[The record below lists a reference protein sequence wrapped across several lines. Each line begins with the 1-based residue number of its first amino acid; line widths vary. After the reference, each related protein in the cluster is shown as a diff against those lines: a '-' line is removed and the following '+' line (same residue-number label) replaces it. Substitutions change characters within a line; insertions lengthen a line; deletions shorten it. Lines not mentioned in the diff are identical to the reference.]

1 MTSRELVSGGLT
13 GLPVPDGESWPH
25 DHADLNQQRAA
36 AATAAATHERVWDLP
51 TRLFHWL
58 LAAGVAGA
66 VVTGKVG
73 GNLIEWHGRIGL
85 LILGLLTFRV
95 AWGFIGSPTARFASF
110 VRGPAAIRAYLR
122 GEWRGVGHNPLGALS
137 VLALLALTLAQVGSG
152 LFSNDIAF
160 EGPLA
165 ALVGKD
171 WSNRASGVHEWL
183 LYGLLALI
191 GLHVAAIAYYV
202 RVRKDNL
209 LRPMVTGWREIA
221 AATREPATKPPA
233 QPGSSP
239 LRFALAAA
247 IAFTAVYAAA
257 GHLLPAPPP
266 APPPQAQHPS
276 PSW

>member
-1 MTSRELVSGGLT
+1 MNSRELVSDGFT
-13 GLPVPDGESWPH
+13 GPPTGAGETAPP
-25 DHADLNQQRAA
+25 DHASVRTGSAS
-36 AATAAATHERVWDLP
+36 AATRLRVWDLP

-58 LAAGVAGA
+58 LAASVSAA

-73 GNLIEWHGRIGL
+73 GNLMEWHGRIGL
-85 LILGLLTFRV
+85 LIFGLLTFRV
-95 AWGFIGSPTARFASF
+95 VWGFIGSPTARFASF

-122 GEWRGVGHNPLGALS
+122 GEWHGVGHNPLGALS

-152 LFSNDIAF
+152 LFSNDDIAF

-165 ALVGKD
+165 GLVSKD
-171 WSNRASGVHEWL
+171 WSNRASGVHDWL
-183 LYGLLALI
+183 LYGLLGLI

-221 AATREPATKPPA
+221 AAARETAAKSPAH
-233 QPGSSP
+233 PGSSA
-239 LRFALAAA
+239 LRFAVAAS
-247 IAFTAVYAAA
+247 IAFTAAYAAA
-257 GHLLPAPPP
+257 GHLLPAQPP

>member
-1 MTSRELVSGGLT
+1 VAEAS
-13 GLPVPDGESWPH
+13 
-25 DHADLNQQRAA
+25 
-36 AATAAATHERVWDLP
+36 AATRLRVWDLP

-58 LAAGVAGA
+58 LAAGVSAA
-66 VVTGKVG
+66 VVTGKLG

-95 AWGFIGSPTARFASF
+95 VWGFIGSPTARFANF

-152 LFSNDIAF
+152 LFANDDIAF

-165 ALVGKD
+165 GLVGKD

-183 LYGLLALI
+183 LYGLLGLI
-191 GLHVAAIAYYV
+191 GLHVAAVGYYV

-209 LRPMVTGWREIA
+209 VRPMVTGWREIA
-221 AATREPATKPPA
+221 ATAREPAAKSPA
-233 QPGSSP
+233 HPGGSP

-247 IAFTAVYAAA
+247 IAFSAVYAAA
-257 GHLLPAPPP
+257 GHLLPTPPP
-266 APPPQAQHPS
+266 APPQAQHPS